1 MLRNIPVEMKSGSEG
16 GAKFHLILIKIV
28 SKYIV
33 GILKEVQTLLTS
45 LDADNPKFL
54 EAGESQ

>member
-1 MLRNIPVEMKSGSEG
+1 MKSGSEG